1 MKTNITC
8 PVTAALVAVCI
19 LASDTTDKESIPMV
33 GVGLEDVYFVPRM
46 KKLPLRPELTG
57 SSYKWTLT
65 TPSGESS
72 TVATSRS
79 YIFLEAEE
87 GAYRLT
93 LHITGDDGVFTTST
107 TINVVHEEIEYSPYI
122 SKVYEYRPA
131 PGQFINQM
139 PVFETGDTYETMLA
153 KVENCIKGTADEL
166 ISLGGWGGYVTFG
179 FDHTIVSNPD
189 TPELRIWGNAFY
201 NNGYDDKGG
210 SAEPGI
216 VMVSFDENC
225 NGIPDDTWYELAG
238 SEFSRTMRGYTL
250 IYSRPATENGTIEW
264 TDNLGAS
271 GTIPHLPF
279 HRNGYYPMWIED
291 TEITFNGSILPS
303 NGTLAPGSS
312 TDYILESY
320 PWGYAD
326 NHPNSE
332 AGLNSFHFINARDIS
347 GMPAVLPG
355 VDFVR
360 VYTAVNQVCGAIGET
375 STEISRAA
383 DLSLLR

>member
-1 MKTNITC
+1 
-8 PVTAALVAVCI
+8 
-19 LASDTTDKESIPMV
+19 MV

-93 LHITGDDGVFTTST
+93 LHITGDDGVFSTST

-250 IYSRPATENGTIEW
+250 IYSRPATENGTIE
-264 TDNLGAS
+264 
-271 GTIPHLPF
+271 
-279 HRNGYYPMWIED
+279 
-291 TEITFNGSILPS
+291 
-303 NGTLAPGSS
+303 
-312 TDYILESY
+312 
-320 PWGYAD
+320 PWGIRH
-326 NHPNSE
+326 NTTS
-332 AGLNSFHFINARDIS
+332 
-347 GMPAVLPG
+347 AVPSQRILSD
-355 VDFVR
+355 VD
-360 VYTAVNQVCGAIGET
+360 
-375 STEISRAA
+375 
-383 DLSLLR
+383 